1 MELVQP
7 TQYDGYPYK
16 EIFVKFYGYAQG
28 TGAGEGL
35 TSQMAGLNM
44 TAKLSGNTDKNTRA
58 KEEGIYLGA
67 NEGVVPIIISSEEKA
82 KYLYMSFYD
91 KDHPEDDTYTMERVL
106 VIRWKSWSEQ
116 MKRKMQTVKST

>member
-44 TAKLSGNTDKNTRA
+44 TAKLSGNTDK
-58 KEEGIYLGA
+58 I
-67 NEGVVPIIISSEEKA
+67 
-82 KYLYMSFYD
+82 
-91 KDHPEDDTYTMERVL
+91 PELKKKVF
-106 VIRWKSWSEQ
+106 IWEQ
-116 MKRKMQTVKST
+116 MKE